1 MEPYV
6 LSLVLDVVLACLLA
20 AVIWYG
26 LRLNRHLSALRKSRE
41 ELKGLLEEFAR
52 STDRAEAAL
61 DGLKR
66 GAREN
71 IAAVKQTVDKAEAI
85 KDDLVFLTKRGE
97 EAADRLEAGIS
108 GARADRKAAGGK
120 GTAVA
125 RTDGAAPGEDAA
137 ADAQGGR
144 GRRGKAKKKSDLLKA
159 LQGMR

>member
-1 MEPYV
+1 MESHL
-6 LSLVLDVVLACLLA
+6 LSIILDVVLAALLA
-20 AVIWYG
+20 AVILYG
-26 LRLNRHLSALRKSRE
+26 LKLNRHLSALRQSRE

-71 IAAVKQTVDKAEAI
+71 IAAVKESVDQAERL

-97 EAADRLEAGIS
+97 AAADRLEAGITAS
-108 GARADRKAAGGK
+108 RKGGPAPKGEGARGEAGAEEDPAPPSK
-120 GTAVA
+120 G
-125 RTDGAAPGEDAA
+125 GP
-137 ADAQGGR
+137 
-144 GRRGKAKKKSDLLKA
+144 RGKAKKKSDLLRA

>member
-1 MEPYV
+1 MESHL
-6 LSLVLDVVLACLLA
+6 LSIILDVVLAALLA
-20 AVIWYG
+20 AVILYG
-26 LRLNRHLSALRKSRE
+26 LKLNRHLSALRQSRE

-71 IAAVKQTVDKAEAI
+71 IAAVKESVDQAERL

-97 EAADRLEAGIS
+97 EAADRLEAGITS
-108 GARADRKAAGGK
+108 ARKGGAAAKGEGARGEAGAEEEPTPPTK
-120 GTAVA
+120 G
-125 RTDGAAPGEDAA
+125 GP
-137 ADAQGGR
+137 
-144 GRRGKAKKKSDLLKA
+144 RGKAKKKSDLLRA

>member
-1 MEPYV
+1 MESH
-6 LSLVLDVVLACLLA
+6 LLTIILDVVLVALLA
-20 AVIWYG
+20 AAILFG
-26 LRLNRHLSALRKSRE
+26 LKLNRHLSALRQSRE

-71 IAAVKQTVDKAEAI
+71 IAAVKETVDQAERL

-97 EAADRLEAGIS
+97 EAADRLESGITA
-108 GARADRKAAGGK
+108 ARK
-120 GTAVA
+120 G
-125 RTDGAAPGEDAA
+125 GAAPKEGGAA
-137 ADAQGGR
+137 AASDEEPPPPKGGA
-144 GRRGKAKKKSDLLKA
+144 RGKAKKKSDLLRA